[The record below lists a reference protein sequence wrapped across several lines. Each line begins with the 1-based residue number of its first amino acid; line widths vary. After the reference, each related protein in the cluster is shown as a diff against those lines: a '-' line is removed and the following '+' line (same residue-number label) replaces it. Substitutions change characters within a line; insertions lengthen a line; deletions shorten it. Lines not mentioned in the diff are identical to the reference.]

1 MEVCSICHDPME
13 PQHTVVKPKCQHVFH
28 VICINIWM
36 TRHRSCPLCRR
47 RISVSTQVPW
57 RTLFLTAIIINHE
70 MVLERAAYTC
80 AFLQHSL
87 ETYSTKQLWNEFK
100 EYLITKMT
108 RFELSG
114 TRLPFLDLTARA
126 TAKKEYIKW
135 RKQFESIS
143 GQKVFN
149 APRIKQAKNMFSQA
163 L

>member
-1 MEVCSICHDPME
+1 
-13 PQHTVVKPKCQHVFH
+13 
-28 VICINIWM
+28 
-36 TRHRSCPLCRR
+36 
-47 RISVSTQVPW
+47 
-57 RTLFLTAIIINHE
+57 
-70 MVLERAAYTC
+70 
-80 AFLQHSL
+80 
-87 ETYSTKQLWNEFK
+87 
-100 EYLITKMT
+100 MT